1 MALSSI
7 ALFPKGR
14 AMLHTLL
21 LSIASWFKSEEKTV
35 ATDIQ
40 DKDWASP
47 HTLLL
52 LALVG
57 YVLWVSHMVLTADNL
72 ALLVKVFMVYLPCH
86 ALMFGVT
93 RVCQAWGPNC
103 RTRPASASTATPAPA
118 PAPAPPTPAAPVTTH

>member
-1 MALSSI
+1 
-7 ALFPKGR
+7 
-14 AMLHTLL
+14 MLHTLL
-21 LSIASWFKSEEKTV
+21 LSVASWFKSEEKTV

-86 ALMFGVT
+86 AVMFGIT
-93 RVCQAWGPNC
+93 RICQAWGPNC
-103 RTRPASASTATPAPA
+103 RTRPPAPTAAPVAAPTAPAPVVPAPA
-118 PAPAPPTPAAPVTTH
+118 APAAPH